1 MYRTDGGGEPPPPAN
16 MRAAATRWPV
26 PRNAFRGAHNSW
38 MHVLFLAICRERVQT
53 MLPADTRTCTHI
65 YAHVDN
71 KNDLSY
77 TRELLTMIIMSFIGT
92 HLVSSLM
99 HFFCLC
105 CCCAVL
111 CTSARWRLC
120 VLGGIERTAI
130 VRWVACFG
138 NIMHTSCLMQ
148 MKHIDILT
156 HLGYFIMFTL
166 SARAIKQ

>member
-99 HFFCLC
+99 HFFFVCVVAALFYVRVRVGVC
-105 CCCAVL
+105 VFLAVL
-111 CTSARWRLC
+111 CEL
-120 VLGGIERTAI
+120 
-130 VRWVACFG
+130 
-138 NIMHTSCLMQ
+138 Q
-148 MKHIDILT
+148 
-156 HLGYFIMFTL
+156 
-166 SARAIKQ
+166 

>member
-99 HFFCLC
+99 HFFFVLLLRCSMYE
-105 CCCAVL
+105 CALASVCSWRYCANCNSAMGRVL
-111 CTSARWRLC
+111 WKHYAHIVFNANEAYRHINASRLFYY
-120 VLGGIERTAI
+120 VHF
-130 VRWVACFG
+130 VR
-138 NIMHTSCLMQ
+138 SR
-148 MKHIDILT
+148 
-156 HLGYFIMFTL
+156 Y
-166 SARAIKQ
+166 